1 MLTATQINYLVN
13 EPAPG
18 RNRLQL
24 ARTLAGLTQVEMS
37 AALGITQPH
46 ISSLERGDYSD
57 LPLETA
63 RKIAEFFGCGI
74 EDLFPARVDA
84 A

>member
-1 MLTATQINYLVN
+1 MLTARQINHLVN
-13 EPAPG
+13 EPTSG

-37 AALGITQPH
+37 AAIGLTQPH
-46 ISSLERGDYSD
+46 ISTLERGDYSD

-63 RKIAEFFGCGI
+63 RRIAAFFGCGI
-74 EDLFPARVDA
+74 EDLFPAKVSA